1 MRLAVRVEWPTGR
14 PRMPAECGD
23 TSQGLLPTQLSRA
36 RFDSVPGPLVG
47 TVSGV
52 PVDTVSRAPVGTVPT
67 RQPRPACSNAGTNAY
82 RVGPLASQQHD
93 DIISIVES
101 NVIGVMLGESK
112 QHTRVGACF
121 LAGRRC

>member
-1 MRLAVRVEWPTGR
+1 
-14 PRMPAECGD
+14 MPADCAD
-23 TSQGLLPTQLSRA
+23 SSRGLLLAQLSRA
-36 RFDSVPGPLVG
+36 PAD
-47 TVSGV
+47 
-52 PVDTVSRAPVGTVPT
+52 TVPT